1 MLYKIIK
8 KFVRHILFRLNNK
21 SSNGY
26 TSFAPL
32 KIAPEYT
39 NIDLENKQVTGI
51 VKHNDKVYLTVI
63 VDIKLNK
70 TLVKGSLRGISYIT
84 KPFNK
89 GHYIAMIQSHAE
101 MLLNEED

>member
-1 MLYKIIK
+1 MVNKTK
-8 KFVRHILFRLNNK
+8 EFVRHILLRLNNK
-21 SSNGY
+21 SSKGY

-51 VKHNDKVYLTVI
+51 VKHNDKIYLTVI

-70 TLVKGSLRGISYIT
+70 TLVKGSLRGICHIT

-89 GHYIAMIQSHAE
+89 GHYIAMIKSHAE
-101 MLLNEED
+101 MLLNKED